1 MTGSSNNQTRTYL
14 MRRFETLGIHPRGR
28 LGQNFLIDLNLLRL
42 LRDTAELDRN
52 DVVLEVGT
60 GTGSLTGAMA
70 EQAGEVVTVEVDPI
84 MHEMAKQ
91 ELCDRENIRFLF
103 ADILKNKNTL
113 NPEVLDAV
121 AEELAKGENRR
132 FKLCA
137 NLPYAVATPLL
148 SNLCLTKTPP
158 VSMTVTIQ
166 KELAD
171 RIVAKPRSS
180 AYGALGV
187 WMQAISNPRVV
198 RVMPPSVFWPR
209 PKVDSAII
217 QIVDSPQKRSLIPD
231 LKFFNQFVRAL
242 FFHRRKFLRSVLS
255 SAVKGRL
262 SKEQVDEMMASLS
275 LGDTARADALPVR
288 KIVDLAEQ
296 VRRLLPD
303 GALYL
308 LEADK
313 SGKKNRR
320 DAEGEEE

>member
-1 MTGSSNNQTRTYL
+1 M
-14 MRRFETLGIHPRGR
+14 F
-28 LGQNFLIDLNLLRL
+28 
-42 LRDTAELDRN
+42 
-52 DVVLEVGT
+52 
-60 GTGSLTGAMA
+60 
-70 EQAGEVVTVEVDPI
+70 
-84 MHEMAKQ
+84 
-91 ELCDRENIRFLF
+91 
-103 ADILKNKNTL
+103 
-113 NPEVLDAV
+113 
-121 AEELAKGENRR
+121 
-132 FKLCA
+132 
-137 NLPYAVATPLL
+137 
-148 SNLCLTKTPP
+148 
-158 VSMTVTIQ
+158 IQ
-166 KELAD
+166 KEVGD

-187 WMQAISNPRVV
+187 WMQAIGNPRIV

-296 VRRLLPD
+296 VRRRLPD

-313 SGKKNRR
+313 SEKKNRR
-320 DAEGEEE
+320 GADRQEE